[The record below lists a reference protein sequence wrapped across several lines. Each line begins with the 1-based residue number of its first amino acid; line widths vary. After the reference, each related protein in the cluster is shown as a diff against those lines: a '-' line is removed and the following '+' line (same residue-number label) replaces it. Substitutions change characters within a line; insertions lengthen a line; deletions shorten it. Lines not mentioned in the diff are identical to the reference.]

1 MGKNAK
7 KNTPLMDQY
16 YAIKAKYPDSILFF
30 RMGDFFEMFDEDAKI
45 ASEVLGITL
54 TSRNHGLDERT
65 PLAGVP
71 HHAAEKYLAKLLRAG
86 FKVAICEQVE
96 DPKFAKK
103 LVERDVIEVMTP
115 GTITVETGLDSNRN
129 KYLLATIFDDEIFY
143 ICAIDVLAGEFFTQ
157 KVDRKYIWDEIGT
170 ISPDEFLVPD
180 DFPQLF
186 VDEIK
191 KRYPDTRISFFERWN
206 FSLDRARKSI
216 MEHFEISSVEGL
228 GDFSDGEIRVAGAV
242 LEYLRQLKKG
252 GLHHI
257 RTLVRNRKDDVM
269 TLDESTV
276 RNLELVSSIADS
288 KKQNTLLWSMDET
301 KTPMGERLLRKW
313 ILSPLLKPIAIR
325 QRLESVQNLIESGT
339 QLSKLREMLA
349 GIGDLERIAGKLGN
363 QKSTPQNLIALANAL
378 KIVAEIK
385 KLDIWNAFLLEKT
398 YNELDPLTDI
408 RNRIETTIVPE
419 PPNSITDGGIIRDG
433 IIPELDEL
441 RKLRDGSKSVLA
453 EMEQNLRKSTGMDR
467 LKIGYNKVFGYYIE
481 ISKAQAK
488 RAPSNFI
495 RKQTLV
501 NAERF
506 ITPELKEL
514 ETKLISAD
522 ERIKYIEKEYF
533 LTFVADLSFEAS
545 KISAVASAVARLDV
559 LANFAHIA
567 IKKRYIRPKIT
578 DSGAIDIIGGRH
590 PVLEDIFGRPAFVP
604 NDLHLDSDSRVIIL
618 TGPNMAGKST
628 YLRQNGLIVL
638 MAQMGSFVPAES
650 AEISPVDRIFTRVGA
665 TDYIARGQS
674 TFLVEMLET
683 ANILRNATDN
693 SLVLL
698 DEIGRGTSTFDGLSI
713 AWAVAEFLHDVQKH
727 RAKTI
732 FATHYHELTQLASYL
747 PQVRNFQVAVRE
759 TEGKII
765 FLHKIIPGGCDDSYG
780 IQVAKLAG
788 VPDSVIERAREILEI
803 LESGDMPDKSIH
815 RLGGRKGKTERF
827 DGFQVSL
834 FDPEYHPLVIALK
847 ELDIEKLTPID
858 ALNILAQWKKKWR

>member
-1 MGKNAK
+1 
-7 KNTPLMDQY
+7 MDQY
-16 YAIKAKYPDSILFF
+16 YTIKAKYPDSILFF

-54 TSRNHGLDERT
+54 TSRNHGLNERT

-86 FKVAICEQVE
+86 FKVAICEQIE
-96 DPKFAKK
+96 DPKSTKG

-115 GTITVETGLDSNRN
+115 GTITVENATESDKNQ
-129 KYLLATIFDDEIFY
+129 YLLAMLFADDLFHL
-143 ICAIDVLAGEFFTQ
+143 CAIDVLAGEFFTQ
-157 KVDRKYIWDEIGT
+157 LVDKKFIWDEIGT
-170 ISPDEFLVPD
+170 ISPNEFLVPD
-180 DFPQLF
+180 DFPQLLL
-186 VDEIK
+186 DELK
-191 KRYPDTRISFFERWN
+191 KRYPATRVSFFESWN
-206 FSLDRARKSI
+206 FSLENARKSI
-216 MEHFEISSVEGL
+216 MKHFEISSIAGL
-228 GDFSDGEIRVAGAV
+228 GDFSDGEIQTAGAI
-242 LEYLRQLKKG
+242 LTYLQQLKKG
-252 GLHHI
+252 ELHHI
-257 RTLVRNRKDDVM
+257 RTLVHNRKDDVM
-269 TLDESTV
+269 TLDEATV
-276 RNLELVSSIADS
+276 RNLELVTSIADDR
-288 KKQNTLLWSMDET
+288 KMHTILWSLDET

-325 QRLESVQNLIESGT
+325 QRLESVQTLIESATNLG
-339 QLSKLREMLA
+339 KIRELLA
-349 GIGDLERIAGKLGN
+349 GIGDLERIAGRLGN
-363 QKSTPQNLIALANAL
+363 QKATPPNLIALTSAL
-378 KIVAEIK
+378 KIIGEIK
-385 KLDIWNAFLLEKT
+385 KFDLWNAYLLERID
-398 YNELDPLTDI
+398 NNLDPLDDI
-408 RNRIETTIVPE
+408 QMQIDSTIVLD
-419 PPNSITDGGIIRDG
+419 PPNSINDGGILKNG

-441 RKLRDGSKSVLA
+441 RRLRDNSSSVLKK
-453 EMEQNLRKSTGMDR
+453 MEQNLRESTGMDR
-467 LKIGYNKVFGYYIE
+467 LKIGYNRVFGYYIE
-481 ISKAQAK
+481 IGKAHAK

-514 ETKLISAD
+514 ESKLLAAD

-533 LTFVADLSFEAS
+533 LTFVTELSFQAS
-545 KISAVASAVARLDV
+545 KISQVASAVAMLDV

-567 IKKRYIRPKIT
+567 KKKRYTRPKII
-578 DSGAIDIIGGRH
+578 DSGAIDIEGGRH
-590 PVLEDIFGRPAFVP
+590 PVLEDIFGHSAFVP
-604 NDLHLDSDSRVIIL
+604 NDIHLDSNEQEIIL

-628 YLRQNGLIVL
+628 YLRQTGLLVL
-638 MAQMGSFVPAES
+638 MAQIGSFIPAES
-650 AEISPVDRIFTRVGA
+650 ASISPVDRIFTRVGA

-713 AWAVAEFLHDVQKH
+713 AWAVGEFIHDAERH

-747 PQVRNFQVAVRE
+747 PRVQNFQVAVRE
-759 TEGKII
+759 NEGKIV

-788 VPDSVIERAREILEI
+788 VPDLVIFRAREILDV
-803 LESGDMPDKSIH
+803 LESGEMPTQKIH
-815 RLGGRKGKTERF
+815 KLGGRKGKTERY

-847 ELDIEKLTPID
+847 ELDINKLTPIE
-858 ALNILAQWKKKWR
+858 ALNLLSRLKKKWNR

>member
-103 LVERDVIEVMTP
+103 LVQRDVIEVMTP

-216 MEHFEISSVEGL
+216 MEHFEVSSVEGL

-385 KLDIWNAFLLEKT
+385 KLDIWNAFLLEKI

-408 RNRIETTIVPE
+408 RDKIETTIVPE
-419 PPNSITDGGIIRDG
+419 PPNSIADGGIIRDG

>member
-1 MGKNAK
+1 
-7 KNTPLMDQY
+7 MDQY

-103 LVERDVIEVMTP
+103 LVQRDVIEVMTP

-216 MEHFEISSVEGL
+216 MEHFEVSSVEGL

-385 KLDIWNAFLLEKT
+385 KLDIWNAFLLEKI

-408 RNRIETTIVPE
+408 RDKIETTIVPE

-578 DSGAIDIIGGRH
+578 DSGAIDITGGRH

-747 PQVRNFQVAVRE
+747 PRVRNFQVAVRE

>member
-1 MGKNAK
+1 M
-7 KNTPLMDQY
+7 
-16 YAIKAKYPDSILFF
+16 
-30 RMGDFFEMFDEDAKI
+30 
-45 ASEVLGITL
+45 
-54 TSRNHGLDERT
+54 
-65 PLAGVP
+65 
-71 HHAAEKYLAKLLRAG
+71 
-86 FKVAICEQVE
+86 
-96 DPKFAKK
+96 
-103 LVERDVIEVMTP
+103 
-115 GTITVETGLDSNRN
+115 
-129 KYLLATIFDDEIFY
+129 EIF
-143 ICAIDVLAGEFFTQ
+143 
-157 KVDRKYIWDEIGT
+157 
-170 ISPDEFLVPD
+170 S
-180 DFPQLF
+180 
-186 VDEIK
+186 
-191 KRYPDTRISFFERWN
+191 
-206 FSLDRARKSI
+206 SL
-216 MEHFEISSVEGL
+216 L
-228 GDFSDGEIRVAGAV
+228 
-242 LEYLRQLKKG
+242 
-252 GLHHI
+252 
-257 RTLVRNRKDDVM
+257 
-269 TLDESTV
+269 
-276 RNLELVSSIADS
+276 
-288 KKQNTLLWSMDET
+288 
-301 KTPMGERLLRKW
+301 
-313 ILSPLLKPIAIR
+313 
-325 QRLESVQNLIESGT
+325 
-339 QLSKLREMLA
+339 
-349 GIGDLERIAGKLGN
+349 LERIRKR
-363 QKSTPQNLIALANAL
+363 
-378 KIVAEIK
+378 
-385 KLDIWNAFLLEKT
+385 
-398 YNELDPLTDI
+398 LDPLTQI
-408 RNRIETTIVPE
+408 RSRIEETIVPD
-419 PPNSITDGGIIRDG
+419 PPIQTNDGGILKNG
-433 IIPELDEL
+433 VLPELDEL
-441 RKLRDGSKSVLA
+441 RNLRDDSTSVLRKMEAELRKRTGIEKLRV
-453 EMEQNLRKSTGMDR
+453 RF
-467 LKIGYNKVFGYYIE
+467 NKVFGYFIE

-683 ANILRNATDN
+683 TNILRNATDS

-747 PQVRNFQVAVRE
+747 PRVRNFQVAVRE

-815 RLGGRKGKTERF
+815 RLGGRKGKTERV

>member
-1 MGKNAK
+1 
-7 KNTPLMDQY
+7 MDQY

-103 LVERDVIEVMTP
+103 LVQRDVIEVMTP

-180 DFPQLF
+180 DFPQLL

-385 KLDIWNAFLLEKT
+385 KLDIWNAFLLEKI

-408 RNRIETTIVPE
+408 RDKIETTIVPE

-747 PQVRNFQVAVRE
+747 PRVRNFQVAVRE

-847 ELDIEKLTPID
+847 ELVIEKLTPID

>member
-1 MGKNAK
+1 
-7 KNTPLMDQY
+7 MDQY

-385 KLDIWNAFLLEKT
+385 KLDIWNAFLLEKI

-408 RNRIETTIVPE
+408 RDKIETTIVPE
-419 PPNSITDGGIIRDG
+419 PPNSIADGGIIRDG

-747 PQVRNFQVAVRE
+747 PRVRNFQVAVRE

-815 RLGGRKGKTERF
+815 RLGGRKGKTERV

>member
-501 NAERF
+501 NAERY

-747 PQVRNFQVAVRE
+747 PRVRNFQVAVRE

>member
-1 MGKNAK
+1 
-7 KNTPLMDQY
+7 MDQY

-103 LVERDVIEVMTP
+103 LVQRDVIEVMTP

-385 KLDIWNAFLLEKT
+385 KLDIWNAFLLEKI

-408 RNRIETTIVPE
+408 RDKIETTIVPE
-419 PPNSITDGGIIRDG
+419 PPNSIADGGIIRDG

-747 PQVRNFQVAVRE
+747 PRVRNFQVAVRE

-815 RLGGRKGKTERF
+815 RLGGRKGKTERV